1 MLLLLLYKTYS
12 VVNLSR
18 ILIQM
23 RPRTTITTMITMQ
36 MKAQMRAMTI
46 IVDSVREHA
55 VGYLN
60 SKKSVAIM
68 HHLSRCIIN

>member
-1 MLLLLLYKTYS
+1 
-12 VVNLSR
+12 
-18 ILIQM
+18 M